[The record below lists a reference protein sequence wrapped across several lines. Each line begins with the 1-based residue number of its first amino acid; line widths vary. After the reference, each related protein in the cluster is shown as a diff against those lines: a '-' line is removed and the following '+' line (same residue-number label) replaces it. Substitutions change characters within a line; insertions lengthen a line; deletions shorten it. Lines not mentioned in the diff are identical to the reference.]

1 LIDQPGI
8 SPAVISG
15 RRLAHIRKLVPLTG
29 ILLAGTYGI
38 EIQEPG
44 GTRIDRVRYE
54 TIRPP
59 LEAIKQQWLELT
71 RPHQAIYL
79 EDKGWS
85 LALHAKDM
93 QPDTASDVLRLAG
106 EIVQKE
112 EFPAELFRVMGGHR
126 FLEVAP
132 RLANKGTTLRYLLNE
147 QPLEGALP
155 VYIGDDDKD
164 EEAFAVIQEVSGV
177 AIKVE
182 TRPADSM
189 ALVYLKSPHA
199 VRQFLAWLL

>member
-1 LIDQPGI
+1 
-8 SPAVISG
+8 
-15 RRLAHIRKLVPLTG
+15 
-29 ILLAGTYGI
+29 
-38 EIQEPG
+38 
-44 GTRIDRVRYE
+44 
-54 TIRPP
+54 
-59 LEAIKQQWLELT
+59 
-71 RPHQAIYL
+71 
-79 EDKGWS
+79 
-85 LALHAKDM
+85 M

-106 EIVQKE
+106 EIVQRE

-182 TRPADSM
+182 TRQTDSM
-189 ALVYLKSPHA
+189 APIVLKSPHA
-199 VRQFLAWLL
+199 VRQFLTWLL